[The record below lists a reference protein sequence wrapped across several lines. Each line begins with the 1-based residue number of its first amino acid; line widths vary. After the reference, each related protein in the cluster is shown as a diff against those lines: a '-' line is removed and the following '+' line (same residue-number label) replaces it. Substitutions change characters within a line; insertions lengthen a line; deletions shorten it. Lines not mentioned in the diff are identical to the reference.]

1 MIVQILCVVMAVIL
15 LSWSYTDMML
25 HQEEKKYFIWS
36 VFLIILVTLSELGCG
51 LFDNTTPENRIWS
64 ILFNMLG
71 FGLSPFVFLCES
83 LFYSKK
89 SDKWVYI
96 PAAVNFLLVCLLP
109 IIGCVFFVTPA
120 CEYQRGP
127 LFLIYLFS
135 FGFSILVSMLRK
147 LEACIHY
154 PAYFRKRILSSGI
167 VMWGAVLVQVVFPQ
181 YHTTWIIVCV
191 YFVLQYALISEICS
205 MVDGFTGLL
214 NKTVFTR
221 QMQYLRVTE
230 GSNMYLLMID
240 VNDFKIVN
248 DKKGHLYGDKCL
260 IEIAAIVKD
269 SFAPTASVYRFGGD
283 EFCVFL
289 NVASKEQVER
299 YITQLEHKFSEK
311 RKLYEDFPNVA
322 VGYERFHP
330 NINIRTTIDLADE
343 HMYENK
349 RKMKQKM

>member
-1 MIVQILCVVMAVIL
+1 MIVQILCVVMAAIL
-15 LSWSYTDMML
+15 LRWASTDMML

-36 VFLIILVTLSELGCG
+36 VFLMILVTLSELGCG

-89 SDKWVYI
+89 SAKWVYI
-96 PAAVNFLLVCLLP
+96 PAAVNFLLVCLSP
-109 IIGCVFFVTPA
+109 IMGCVFFVTPA

-147 LEACIHY
+147 LEACTHY

-167 VMWGAVLVQVVFPQ
+167 VMLGAVLVQVVFPQ

-205 MVDGFTGLL
+205 MVDGLTGLL
-214 NKTVFTR
+214 NKTVFFR
-221 QMQYLRVTE
+221 QMQYLR
-230 GSNMYLLMID
+230 M
-240 VNDFKIVN
+240 NDFKIVN

-260 IEIAAIVKD
+260 IEIAAMVKD

-289 NVASKEQVER
+289 NAASKEQVER
-299 YITQLEHKFSEK
+299 YITQLEHKFTEK
-311 RKLYEDFPNVA
+311 RKLYEEFPNVA
-322 VGYERFHP
+322 VGYERFQP

-349 RKMKQKM
+349 RKMKHQITD